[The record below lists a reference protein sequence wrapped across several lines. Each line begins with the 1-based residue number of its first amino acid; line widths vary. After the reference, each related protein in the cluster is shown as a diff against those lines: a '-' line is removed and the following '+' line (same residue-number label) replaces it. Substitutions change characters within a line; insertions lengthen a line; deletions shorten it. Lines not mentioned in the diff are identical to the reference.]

1 MNISSAVN
9 LNHLYPPNA
18 ITKEKDVSVTYTKA
32 LDRHKTIDN
41 NKYMPENYLTDKSS
55 VLVTMACNVDGSEV
69 AYLTIDAALELL
81 SVRRQYG
88 EFYERLKDLRPDI
101 ASTGFGFT
109 LDENAKIKILDS
121 TQKLS
126 DADKSWLTEEINT
139 FKDIRQHVRKHSE
152 TLIRLVETDIQKFGG
167 KYNLNAQNF
176 QKTINYGDI
185 LDEKWGGRWAS
196 IDDYMTKQVIENA
209 EKRPTHVLDTY
220 A

>member
-1 MNISSAVN
+1 LNINSAVN

-18 ITKEKDVSVTYTKA
+18 ITKEKDVSATHT
-32 LDRHKTIDN
+32 KTIDQHKAIDN
-41 NKYMPENYLTDKSS
+41 HKGIPENYLTDKSS
-55 VLVTMACNVDGSEV
+55 ELVTMACNVDGLEV
-69 AYLTIDAALELL
+69 ACLTIDAALELL

-121 TQKLS
+121 TEKLS
-126 DADKSWLTEEINT
+126 EADKSWLTEEINT

-152 TLIRLVETDIQKFGG
+152 MLIQLVETDIHKFGG

-176 QKTINYGDI
+176 QKTINYGEI
-185 LDEKWGGRWAS
+185 LNEKWGGRWVS
-196 IDDYMTKQVIENA
+196 IDDFITKQVIDNA
-209 EKRPTHVLDTY
+209 KKRPTALLDTY

>member
-1 MNISSAVN
+1 LNINSAVN

-18 ITKEKDVSVTYTKA
+18 ITKEKDVSATHK
-32 LDRHKTIDN
+32 KTIDQHKAIDN
-41 NKYMPENYLTDKSS
+41 HKGIPENYLTDKSS
-55 VLVTMACNVDGSEV
+55 ELVTMACNVDGLEV
-69 AYLTIDAALELL
+69 ACLTIDAALELL

-121 TQKLS
+121 TEKLS
-126 DADKSWLTEEINT
+126 EADKSWLTEEINT

-152 TLIRLVETDIQKFGG
+152 MLIQLVETDIHKFGG

-176 QKTINYGDI
+176 QKTINYGEI
-185 LDEKWGGRWAS
+185 LNEKWGGRWVS
-196 IDDYMTKQVIENA
+196 IDDFITKQVIDNA
-209 EKRPTHVLDTY
+209 KKRPTALLDTY

>member
-1 MNISSAVN
+1 MNINSAVN
-9 LNHLYPPNA
+9 LSHLYLPNA
-18 ITKEKDVSVTYTKA
+18 ITKDKDASVMRPEAIDQHKA
-32 LDRHKTIDN
+32 IDN
-41 NKYMPENYLTDKSS
+41 HKIMSENYLTNKSS
-55 VLVTMACNVDGSEV
+55 EQVPMICNIDGLEV
-69 AYLTIDAALELL
+69 ACLTIDAALELL

-139 FKDIRQHVRKHSE
+139 FKDIRHHVHKHSE
-152 TLIRLVETDIQKFGG
+152 ALIRIVETDIHKFGG
-167 KYNLNAQNF
+167 KYNLNTQNF

-185 LDEKWGGRWAS
+185 LDEKWGGRGAS
-196 IDDYMTKQVIENA
+196 IDEYITKQVIENA
-209 EKRPTHVLDTY
+209 EKRPSTLLDTY

>member
-9 LNHLYPPNA
+9 LSHLYPQNA
-18 ITKEKDVSVTYTKA
+18 ITKDKDASVTHTKA
-32 LDRHKTIDN
+32 IDQHKAIDN
-41 NKYMPENYLTDKSS
+41 HKYMPENYFTDKSS
-55 VLVTMACNVDGSEV
+55 VLATMACNVDGLEV
-69 AYLTIDAALELL
+69 ACLTIDAALELL

-109 LDENAKIKILDS
+109 LDENAKIKILES
-121 TQKLS
+121 TGKLS
-126 DADKSWLTEEINT
+126 DADKSWLTEEINA

-152 TLIRLVETDIQKFGG
+152 TLIQLVETDIQKFGG

-185 LDEKWGGRWAS
+185 LNEKWGGRWAS

>member
-1 MNISSAVN
+1 LNISSAVN
-9 LNHLYPPNA
+9 LSHLYPPDA
-18 ITKEKDVSVTYTKA
+18 IAKDKDASGMHTKA
-32 LDRHKTIDN
+32 VGQHKAIDN
-41 NKYMPENYLTDKSS
+41 HKYMSENYLTDKSPEQ
-55 VLVTMACNVDGSEV
+55 VTMACNVDGLEV
-69 AYLTIDAALELL
+69 ARLTIDAALKLL
-81 SVRRQYG
+81 SVQRQYG

-126 DADKSWLTEEINT
+126 DADKSWLTEEVNT

-185 LDEKWGGRWAS
+185 LDDKWGGRWAS
-196 IDDYMTKQVIENA
+196 IDNYMTKQVIESA
-209 EKRPTHVLDTY
+209 EKRPVPLLDVY